1 MNRPG
6 ANGNGAANGE
16 RGCCGG
22 NGASFSLL
30 RIEHHERQ
38 KWQIPGDMPG
48 RHGNRSTRILI
59 CSFE

>member
-30 RIEHHERQ
+30 RIRTVNASVRHSPEIGNPSLCL
-38 KWQIPGDMPG
+38 IPDKT
-48 RHGNRSTRILI
+48 H
-59 CSFE
+59 